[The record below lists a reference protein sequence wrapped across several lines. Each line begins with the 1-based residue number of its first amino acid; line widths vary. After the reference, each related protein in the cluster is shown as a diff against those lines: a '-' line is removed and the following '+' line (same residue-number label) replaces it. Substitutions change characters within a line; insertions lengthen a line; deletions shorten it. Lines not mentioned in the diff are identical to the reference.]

1 MSAMT
6 QTPTTASLQVPSEG
20 LAAHGQPAGLAPL
33 KSTLVKSTLVK
44 ALLALAL
51 GGLIYL
57 VLEPGNGLTQ
67 EGITALAVIVPTI
80 IMWLTISTSW
90 PSLLFLGLLAVTGV
104 MTPNAIWAGSFGNNN
119 IALIIIYSLLANV
132 LAHTGVI
139 DSIAAWFITRP
150 VVKGR
155 PYMFLAMFFASNLAI
170 GLVMQNLALAVIYY
184 DLAVKIGKK
193 IGIGKGHSLFTVL
206 ILSVIWANGVLS
218 VASPIAKIWP
228 NVMINMMYEQLG
240 VTVSYAQWLAVGIP
254 YTLVMF
260 AVMMLCAR
268 LIKPD
273 VSPLRRLDVDQISQD
288 TAPMSVQGKISLW
301 TMIALVAFTVVPD
314 FMITFGLGLGFA
326 TWASGL
332 GVTIPAV
339 FAISLLCVTR
349 VKGQPVMDFNQATK
363 QVSYSMWLFVAAI
376 IVMGVPVGAE
386 SAGIGPWL
394 GHLFSPIAAL
404 PSLLIFVV
412 ALVATLLMT
421 NFLSNGVTMV
431 VWFNIGIVMLAGS
444 PHLLPAFAVLM
455 VFASC
460 LAVLTPSATPTTG
473 MAFDPGYIT
482 MASTWKANLIY
493 MALATVVLAAF
504 IPVITAVIPIS

>member
-6 QTPTTASLQVPSEG
+6 QTRLRAPRYSSSDGPSAHSGPTG
-20 LAAHGQPAGLAPL
+20 FNPL
-33 KSTLVKSTLVK
+33 KSTLVK
-44 ALLALAL
+44 ALLALAA
-51 GGLIYL
+51 GGVIFIL
-57 VLEPGNGLTQ
+57 LEPGNGLTQ
-67 EGITALAVIVPTI
+67 EGITSLAVIVPTI

-119 IALIIIYSLLANV
+119 IALIVIYSLLANV
-132 LAHTGVI
+132 LANTGVI

-150 VVKGR
+150 IVKGR
-155 PYMFLAMFFASNLAI
+155 PYMFLAMFFASNLII

-184 DLAVKIGKK
+184 DLVVKIGKK
-193 IGIGKGHSLFTVL
+193 IGISKGHSLFTVL
-206 ILSVIWANGVLS
+206 VLSVIWANGVLS

-240 VTVSYAQWLAVGIP
+240 VTVSYAQWLTVGIP
-254 YTLVMF
+254 YTVVMF
-260 AVMMLCAR
+260 GVMMLCAR

-273 VSPLRRLDVDQISQD
+273 VTPLRLLDVDQIASE
-288 TAPMSVQGKISLW
+288 TPAMSLQGKISLW
-301 TMIALVAFTVVPD
+301 TMIGLVAFTVVPD
-314 FMITFGLGLGFA
+314 FMITFGVGLPFA

-339 FAISLLCVTR
+339 FAIALLCVTKI
-349 VKGQPVMDFNQATK
+349 KGQPVMDFNKATK
-363 QVSYSMWLFVAAI
+363 GVSYSMWIFVAAI

-431 VWFNIGIVMLAGS
+431 VWFNIGIVMLAGT
-444 PHLLPAFAVLM
+444 PYLLPAFAVLM

-482 MASTWKANLIY
+482 MKTTWKANLLY
-493 MALATVVLAAF
+493 MGLATAVLAAF
-504 IPVITAVIPIS
+504 IPMITAVIPIS